1 VAAPVVPST
10 LAASSASI
18 HPSLPGLSS
27 SLCTSVCR
35 KRASQEDAV
44 SLSEEDAVD
53 SHATPSTGAAA
64 NARTKQ

>member
-18 HPSLPGLSS
+18 HPS
-27 SLCTSVCR
+27 TSVCHKR
-35 KRASQEDAV
+35 GRASQEDAV